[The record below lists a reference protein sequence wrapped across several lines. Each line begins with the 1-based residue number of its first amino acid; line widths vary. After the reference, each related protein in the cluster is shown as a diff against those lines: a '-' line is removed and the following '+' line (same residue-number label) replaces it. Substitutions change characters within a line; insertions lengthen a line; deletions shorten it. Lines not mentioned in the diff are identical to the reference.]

1 MSAFDSIDTAVSD
14 NEGRDD
20 EDGNQVPPLR
30 TESLAAD
37 ESPGESFALL
47 LKAIAK
53 FSDVEAKAK
62 DIFKANRLVHLV
74 SEDYKPPPEAV
85 ALTMTK
91 SIPDFI
97 NAWWREFVQRD
108 LGGTEL
114 RQKNGVNY
122 LKLEITA
129 PLCDLSF
136 RPTTCS

>member
-1 MSAFDSIDTAVSD
+1 M
-14 NEGRDD
+14 
-20 EDGNQVPPLR
+20 PPLR
-30 TESLAAD
+30 ADLLAAD

-91 SIPDFI
+91 SILTSSM
-97 NAWWREFVQRD
+97 R
-108 LGGTEL
+108 GGVSLYNET
-114 RQKNGVNY
+114 
-122 LKLEITA
+122 
-129 PLCDLSF
+129 
-136 RPTTCS
+136 